1 MAAQLSSSCLIS
13 KLPTAYST
21 HTAALIS
28 PSSNAADSRPSALLA
43 HSNNNNGAA
52 MNDHQY
58 MDESCSLDSHSQQQQ
73 YESSDQQQQQQQ
85 QSLDCHSHPN
95 PNHNPN
101 NHLSNDNFLLTA
113 RKGANSLLMLNMEE
127 YESKSSSDNPDEC
140 EREQAGGRPAK
151 KRYHRHS
158 QYQIQEM
165 ERVFKECP
173 HPDEKQRLELS
184 RDLKLDPRQVKFWFQ
199 NKRTQVKAQ
208 HERHDNTYLR
218 TENEKLRAEN
228 LALRDAMANVSCPNC
243 GGPANLTDVS
253 FDEQQLRIE
262 NVRLREEVFFHFID
276 RISKIAAKH
285 VGRPISAL
293 NLGSALPS
301 PTSTT
306 NSTVHLPNEAQ
317 GGNNSNVVDNEA
329 CNLSP
334 LPNISHRPI
343 RLLECEKPIVVEH
356 VMAALNELVQVAQ
369 AKEPLWVLDPL
380 TNLEII
386 DYHQY
391 FHQFPSNNFINHSP
405 NVRREST
412 RDSSLVMM
420 DSKSLV
426 EIFMNV
432 GTWADMFSC
441 IVSTTLL
448 VDLLS
453 SGTNNNHD
461 GTMQLMYAEFHL
473 PTPLVPTRE
482 SYFIRHAKHM
492 NNAQG
497 LPIWVVV
504 DVSIDN
510 IPRTSFSSPYLVT
523 WVEHFELDEYRGVH
537 HLFEQIVSSGM
548 AFGAQR
554 WLSTLHRRCE
564 SMHAINKS
572 ITSSNKDIVS
582 PTLEGRQSLLKLADR
597 MTNSFCVGVNAS
609 ITHTW
614 ITLSCGGS
622 TTINSSNDGS
632 SQQLRLVNKVAGD
645 MPTVACNGGN
655 EVSGVGEDVKVLIRK
670 SVDDPGRPPGVV
682 LCAATSIWLPLP
694 PSHVF
699 HFLQDQNSRLEWDI
713 LSNMGVVEEIMHVP
727 KGHDSNNNVSLL
739 RVNAASS
746 NQPNML
752 ILQECCAEEA
762 CYVVVYAPVDIAAM
776 SSVING
782 GDPDCVALLPSGFS
796 IFPDSPSYG
805 HSTTQYLGTPS
816 PSPGSLLTVA
826 FQILVDHVPTA
837 KLSLGSVAT
846 VNNLISSTVLR
857 IKNALTRDSA
867 CTH

>member
-1 MAAQLSSSCLIS
+1 MNPPACNAESLATHNNIS
-13 KLPTAYST
+13 TAV
-21 HTAALIS
+21 
-28 PSSNAADSRPSALLA
+28 
-43 HSNNNNGAA
+43 
-52 MNDHQY
+52 NDNQF
-58 MDESCSLDSHSQQQQ
+58 MDESCSLDSHSHSQSQLQQ
-73 YESSDQQQQQQQ
+73 YDNADQQQG
-85 QSLDCHSHPN
+85 LDCQSHQN
-95 PNHNPN
+95 PNH
-101 NHLSNDNFLLTA
+101 LINDSYYLNRGLA
-113 RKGANSLLMLNMEE
+113 KGATSLLMLNMDE

-140 EREQAGGRPAK
+140 EIEQAGRPTK

-158 QYQIQEM
+158 QHQIQEM

-243 GGPANLTDVS
+243 GGPATLTDVS

-262 NVRLREEVFFHFID
+262 NVRLREEID

-293 NLGSALPS
+293 NLGSTLPS

-306 NSTVHLPNEAQ
+306 NSTVHLPNETQ

-329 CNLSP
+329 CNHSP
-334 LPNISHRPI
+334 LPISHRPI
-343 RLLECEKPIVVEH
+343 RLLECQKPMVVEH
-356 VMAALNELVQVAQ
+356 AMAALDELVQVAQ
-369 AKEPLWVLDPL
+369 AKEPLWMLDPL
-380 TNLEII
+380 TNLQVL
-386 DYHQY
+386 DYQQY
-391 FHQFPSNNFINHSP
+391 FHQFSSNIVNHSP
-405 NVRREST
+405 PAMRREST
-412 RDSSLVMM
+412 RDTALVMM

-426 EIFMNV
+426 EVFMNV
-432 GTWADMFSC
+432 ATWADMFSC
-441 IVSTTLL
+441 IVSTALL
-448 VDLLS
+448 VDILS
-453 SGTNNNHD
+453 SGTSNNHD
-461 GTMQLMYAEFHL
+461 GAMQLLYAEFQL

-482 SYFIRHAKHM
+482 SYFIRHAKQIS
-492 NNAQG
+492 NAQG
-497 LPIWVVV
+497 TPMWVVV
-504 DVSIDN
+504 DVSLEN
-510 IPRTSFSSPYLVT
+510 MPRTSFSSSSLVRCRRRPSGCVIEDLPNGYSKVT

-537 HLFEQIVSSGM
+537 QLFEQLVSSGM
-548 AFGAQR
+548 AFGAKR
-554 WLSTLHRRCE
+554 WLSTLCRRCE
-564 SMHAINKS
+564 SLHAIHKS
-572 ITSSNKDIVS
+572 ITNSDKDIVS
-582 PTLEGRQSLLKLADR
+582 PTSEGRTSILKLADR

-614 ITLSCGGS
+614 ITLSCGSS
-622 TTINSSNDGS
+622 TTINSPNDGGPC
-632 SQQLRLVNKVAGD
+632 QQLRLVNKAKGD
-645 MPTVACNGGN
+645 ALIDCSGDGN
-655 EVSGVGEDVKVLIRK
+655 EVHGLGDDVRVLIRK

-694 PSHVF
+694 PSDVF
-699 HFLQDQNSRLEWDI
+699 HFLQDQNSRVEWDI
-713 LSNMGVVEEIMHVP
+713 LSNMGVVEEILHVP
-727 KGHDSNNNVSLL
+727 KGHDDNNNNNVSLL

-752 ILQECCAEEA
+752 ILQECCADETSF
-762 CYVVVYAPVDIAAM
+762 VVVYAPVDIAAM

-796 IFPDSPSYG
+796 IFPDGANYG
-805 HSTTQYLGTPS
+805 HSTTQYLGNPS
-816 PSPGSLLTVA
+816 PPSGSLLTVA

-857 IKNALTRDSA
+857 IKNALARDSA
-867 CTH
+867 CMH